1 LPEINL
7 RASLR
12 FRNQKDNRTSSY
24 RSKLAIVNSTTVSE
38 LLYSFRIFKIS
49 TELFSIIP
57 CALTG
62 ICHIGLTKS
71 LKKILG
77 PEQSTSGKVKLRK
90 IRNSF
95 MIAISPLVVED
106 LRLELGDDICNRF
119 KNINQE
125 AVLPDNDYI
134 LAFSL
139 PNPIHSF
146 QAYQK
151 IQI

>member
-1 LPEINL
+1 
-7 RASLR
+7 
-12 FRNQKDNRTSSY
+12 
-24 RSKLAIVNSTTVSE
+24 
-38 LLYSFRIFKIS
+38 
-49 TELFSIIP
+49 
-57 CALTG
+57 
-62 ICHIGLTKS
+62 
-71 LKKILG
+71 
-77 PEQSTSGKVKLRK
+77 
-90 IRNSF
+90 

-106 LRLELGDDICNRF
+106 LRLEVGDDICNRF